1 MGTLTE
7 LKGKQ
12 ALNLNDLAELEEAF
26 GSLDSIDLS
35 RFSVIRRIL
44 WLVVRKSEVGISE
57 SEVGERF
64 TLETMQEEVTK
75 VLRASG
81 LLPADEAND
90 KGKGEATGEA

>member
-1 MGTLTE
+1 MGNLTE
-7 LKGKQ
+7 LKGKN

-26 GSLDSIDLS
+26 GGLDAIDLS

-44 WLVVRKSEVGISE
+44 WLVIRKSEPGISE
-57 SEVGERF
+57 EKIGERF

-81 LLPADEAND
+81 LLPAEDVQEGKEA
-90 KGKGEATGEA
+90 ATGEA

>member
-7 LKGKQ
+7 LKGKN

-26 GSLDSIDLS
+26 GSLDQIDLS
-35 RFSVIRRIL
+35 RFGVIRRIL
-44 WLVVRKSEVGISE
+44 WLVIRKSEVGLTEIQ
-57 SEVGERF
+57 VGERF

-81 LLPADEAND
+81 LLPAEDVAQ
-90 KGKGEATGEA
+90 GKVEATGEV